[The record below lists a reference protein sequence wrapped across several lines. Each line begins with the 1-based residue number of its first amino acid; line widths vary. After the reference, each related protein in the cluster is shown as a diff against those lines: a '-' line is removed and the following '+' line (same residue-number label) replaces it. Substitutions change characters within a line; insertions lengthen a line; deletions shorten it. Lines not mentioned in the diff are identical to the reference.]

1 MNIRAYLRPL
11 AVLLPLGALGACG
24 GPGSPG
30 APSPADTSVP
40 RVERVQSLLEA
51 LAADSMLGRR
61 AGTEGE
67 HRAVRML
74 EAELARYGVEPA
86 GTDGYRQPVPLE
98 VGDDGRIR
106 PLALGTDPGEVDPER
121 LVSGYNV
128 LGLIPGSDPA
138 LSGEIVVVGAHHD
151 HVGVGLAVDG
161 DSIYNGADDDA
172 SGSVAALEIAR
183 HFAQARDRGE
193 GPPRTILVAFFT
205 AEEMGLHGTRL
216 WIENPT
222 VDFGSI
228 VADLQIEMIAR
239 PDSLSGGFGHGWLTG
254 YERSTMGDILAAQ
267 GSPIVPDPRP
277 EQRFF
282 FRSDNLP
289 FAQRGIPAHTL
300 SSFNL
305 HGDYHQPSDEAALA
319 DYPHMTALVEAAIEM
334 LDALA
339 SGPRPDWKPGGRP
352 DFGPGAGGAR

>member
-1 MNIRAYLRPL
+1 MRLPAPGLVTL
-11 AVLLPLGALGACG
+11 LVLIPGFVACRGAD
-24 GPGSPG
+24 GPGE
-30 APSPADTSVP
+30 AEVALADADLP
-40 RVERVQSLLEA
+40 RVERVRSLLED

-98 VGDDGRIR
+98 VGEDGRIR
-106 PLALGTDPGEVDPER
+106 PPALGTDVSTLGPEQR
-121 LVSGYNV
+121 ATGYNV
-128 LGLIPGSDPA
+128 LGLIPGSDPELA
-138 LSGEIVVVGAHHD
+138 AEIVVVGAHHD
-151 HVGVGLAVDG
+151 HVGVGAAAEG

-183 HFAQARDRGE
+183 HFAAARARGE
-193 GPPRTILVAFFT
+193 GAPRTILVAFFT
-205 AEEMGLHGTRL
+205 AEEMGLYGTRL

-222 VDFGSI
+222 VDFASI

-239 PDSLSGGFGHGWLTG
+239 PDSVSGGFGHGWLTG

-305 HGDYHQPSDEAALA
+305 HGDYHRPSDEAGRA
-319 DYPHMTALVEAAIEM
+319 DYPHMTALIEAAIEM

-339 SGPRPDWKPGGRP
+339 SGPTPEWKPGGQP
-352 DFGPGAGGAR
+352 DFGPGAGGR